1 MMKKTIQLQPAGK
14 GTALAIQVVTRAN
27 RTELAEVLEDG
38 TLRIRLNAP
47 PVDGKANR
55 ALIDF
60 LAGILQVRESDI
72 EIVAGEHSRKKIVSI
87 TGIEPELVE
96 KIIAK
101 AI

>member
-72 EIVAGEHSRKKIVSI
+72 EIVAGEHSRKKIVTI

>member
-47 PVDGKANR
+47 PVDGKANC

-60 LAGILQVRESDI
+60 LAGIFQVRESDI
-72 EIVAGEHSRKKIVSI
+72 EIVAGEHSRKKIVTI